1 MTSVS
6 SHFGSSE
13 SESFGLNPMSA
24 IAPRDDRVQVLNI
37 GVADEFPILLE
48 RVGVVDVFC
57 AQCNSSECYSM
68 VQDGKFKNQVR
79 VNLGF
84 F

>member
-24 IAPRDDRVQVLNI
+24 ISPRDDKAQVLSV
-37 GVADEFPILLE
+37 GAADEFSILLE

-57 AQCNSSECYSM
+57 AQINSSECCRM
-68 VQDGKFKNQVR
+68 VQDGKFKNQFR